1 MPTIDLA
8 ELAAAANGFVLHF
21 LAAVALSVLF
31 GFCYLHIT
39 PYAEFKLIR
48 EARPHRPWPSPAPCS
63 GLRWPWPGRLPTAF
77 PLSTC

>member
-48 EARPHRPWPSPAPCS
+48 EGKTAPALAFTAPCS